1 MEYCRCRKW
10 LSNCKRDDLAHKSPA
25 ELNKTYRVC
34 SLHFEKS
41 QFTNCACD
49 RLMHCAIPT
58 PVDSPIQPQWLNVGP
73 DEIDQ
78 CCEVA
83 KLKGPHM
90 NRTICLQMT
99 LRNDV
104 NRKETDH
111 CYSTTENGLV
121 TSSVNTPSPTN
132 HCCSTA
138 QNDTDHCYSA
148 VKGEINNLDK
158 TVENAAEE
166 CVVSEPSN
174 AIPLSRGG
182 FVDVTSLNGTYRIRV
197 TPAGH
202 GLHEKSTQCCMTMV
216 PGSKELPMHNTK
228 QLLLKRKLRAAQ
240 CRISKLKRQL
250 RNEQESQR
258 TRRRCLSIDD
268 LLKAAEAYL
277 SSEQLVAFAAQMK
290 ANKKKNKRRKQM
302 LSAG

>member
-1 MEYCRCRKW
+1 M
-10 LSNCKRDDLAHKSPA
+10 AHKSPT

-58 PVDSPIQPQWLNVGP
+58 AVDSPIQPQWLNAGS
-73 DEIDQ
+73 DETDD

-83 KLKGPHM
+83 RLKGPHL
-90 NRTICLQMT
+90 NRTICLKMT

-104 NRKETDH
+104 QRKETDH
-111 CYSTTENGLV
+111 CYSTENGSV
-121 TSSVNTPSPTN
+121 TMLTPTN
-132 HCCSTA
+132 HCSGSVA
-138 QNDTDHCYSA
+138 LSETDHCYSA
-148 VKGEINNLDK
+148 LNGEINNLPQ
-158 TVENAAEE
+158 TVENAVED
-166 CVVSEPSN
+166 CVVSEPCN

-182 FVDVTSLNGTYRIRV
+182 LVDMTSLNGTYRIRV

-202 GLHEKSTQCCMTMV
+202 GLHEKSTQCCMTMIS
-216 PGSKELPMHNTK
+216 GSKELAMHNTK

-250 RNEQESQR
+250 KNEQESQR

-268 LLKAAEAYL
+268 LLKAAEAHL
-277 SSEQLVAFAAQMK
+277 SSEQHAVFAAQMR

>member
-1 MEYCRCRKW
+1 M
-10 LSNCKRDDLAHKSPA
+10 AHKSPA

-58 PVDSPIQPQWLNVGP
+58 PVDSPIQPQWLNAGP
-73 DEIDQ
+73 DETDQ

-83 KLKGPHM
+83 KLKGPHL

-104 NRKETDH
+104 QRKEMDH
-111 CYSTTENGLV
+111 CYSTTENGSITRSGN
-121 TSSVNTPSPTN
+121 TSSPT
-132 HCCSTA
+132 HHCSTTA
-138 QNDTDHCYSA
+138 ALNETDHCYSA
-148 VKGEINNLDK
+148 PKGETNNLHK
-158 TVENAAEE
+158 TVENATED

-174 AIPLSRGG
+174 TIPLSRGG
-182 FVDVTSLNGTYRIRV
+182 LVDVTSLNGTYRIRV

-202 GLHEKSTQCCMTMV
+202 GLHEKSTQCCMTIV
-216 PGSKELPMHNTK
+216 SGSKELAMHNAK
-228 QLLLKRKLRAAQ
+228 LLLLKRKLRAAQ

-250 RNEQESQR
+250 KNEQESQR

-277 SSEQLVAFAAQMK
+277 SSEQLVAFAAQMR